1 MGHARGNKLT
11 FIVPC
16 HRVVRADGTPGGWH
30 WGIAR
35 KQSLLKRE
43 ARANPQN

>member
-1 MGHARGNKLT
+1 
-11 FIVPC
+11 
-16 HRVVRADGTPGGWH
+16 VVRADGTPGGWR
-30 WGIAR
+30 WGVAR

>member
-1 MGHARGNKLT
+1 MSHARGNKLT

-16 HRVVRADGTPGGWH
+16 HRVVRADGSSGGWR